1 MAREMREV
9 TSDMSADGTDRG
21 VVESNGDRIA
31 AIVNG
36 DELEADWRTMQRL
49 AEDILHEANNHK
61 SDLQKA
67 SEINGAH
74 IRVSCDC
81 CDYEEVFEYASRVR
95 DRGATPEEHADHPDF
110 ECTTEDVSVEAF
122 CPRHGTIP
130 LSYDECD
137 GCADARN
144 VMNR

>member
-1 MAREMREV
+1 V
-9 TSDMSADGTDRG
+9 DGTDQETDG
-21 VVESNGDRIA
+21 VDAYSEGDRIVA
-31 AIVNG
+31 KANG
-36 DELEADWRTMQRL
+36 SVVEGDWQTMQRL
-49 AEDILHEANNHK
+49 GEEILREAENHK
-61 SDLQKA
+61 TDLQKA
-67 SEINGAH
+67 SEISGAH

-81 CDYEEVFEYASRVR
+81 CGYEEEFEYARRVR
-95 DRGATPEEHADHPDF
+95 DRGATPQEHADHPDF
-110 ECTTEDVSVEAF
+110 ECTVEDVSVEAF